1 MEERYWLRHPSLTG
15 HLGPYSQSDL
25 RKALEADSFPRDSY
39 VLVDSGQNE
48 TDRMASPYWRPA
60 TVVLGMEPPPTPPA
74 PVVAPTAPEVP
85 FTPSRHAIRGRLRQD
100 TAYGTARSLI
110 AILAVVMLLFLV
122 VGGFAAM
129 PGGPSSHKLAVLI
142 AMALEALGTIAAAA
156 FLQGMLDIADANLRR
171 QS

>member
-15 HLGPYSQSDL
+15 HLGPYSEPDL

-60 TVVLGMEPPPTPPA
+60 TAVLGMDPPPASPAPPA
-74 PVVAPTAPEVP
+74 VPTMPEVP

-110 AILAVVMLLFLV
+110 TVLAVVMLLFLF
-122 VGGFAAM
+122 VGGLAAM
-129 PGGPSSHKLAVLI
+129 PRGSSVSQLSVLI
-142 AMALEALGTIAAAA
+142 AIGLEALGTIAAAA
-156 FLQGMLDIADANLRR
+156 FLHGMLDIADANLRR